1 MPERI
6 GFVST
11 RFAGTDG
18 VSLESAKWAQ
28 VLWDYRHVSYWYAGR
43 LDRSPDI
50 SMCVPEA
57 FFGHSENEWINSKIW
72 GFHRRSPQVSR
83 RITELK
89 NYLKSTL
96 YDFVKRYDI
105 SILVAE
111 NALTIPMHVV
121 LGAAITEFLAETRLP
136 AIAHHHDFYWERS
149 RFSVNAVHDLLD
161 MAFPPRDPELQH
173 AVINQDAQEEL
184 SWRRGMSSLL
194 VPNVLD
200 FEHPPRPVDAY
211 ATDVRAAIGLEP
223 DDIMILQPT
232 RIVPRKGIEHAIKL
246 VQMLGDSKYK
256 LVISHEAGDEG
267 YEYRQMLSELAHEAN
282 IDLRFIAT
290 RVGEYRQINSSGEKI
305 YTLWDIYPHADLVT
319 YPSLYE
325 GFGNALL
332 EAFYFSKPVLIN
344 RYSIF
349 TRDIEPKGF
358 RALVMNGFVTRNLVE
373 DVRSVLEDEEHRHE
387 MVDHNYSIAKRFY
400 SYSALRRS
408 LRTLITNITGLPDL

>member
-1 MPERI
+1 
-6 GFVST
+6 
-11 RFAGTDG
+11 
-18 VSLESAKWAQ
+18 
-28 VLWDYRHVSYWYAGR
+28 
-43 LDRSPDI
+43 
-50 SMCVPEA
+50 
-57 FFGHSENEWINSKIW
+57 
-72 GFHRRSPQVSR
+72 
-83 RITELK
+83 
-89 NYLKSTL
+89 
-96 YDFVKRYDI
+96 
-105 SILVAE
+105 
-111 NALTIPMHVV
+111 
-121 LGAAITEFLAETRLP
+121 
-136 AIAHHHDFYWERS
+136 
-149 RFSVNAVHDLLD
+149 
-161 MAFPPRDPELQH
+161 
-173 AVINQDAQEEL
+173 
-184 SWRRGMSSLL
+184 
-194 VPNVLD
+194 
-200 FEHPPRPVDAY
+200 
-211 ATDVRAAIGLEP
+211 
-223 DDIMILQPT
+223 
-232 RIVPRKGIEHAIKL
+232 
-246 VQMLGDSKYK
+246 
-256 LVISHEAGDEG
+256 
-267 YEYRQMLSELAHEAN
+267 MLSELAHEAN